1 MLTEKE
7 LRVVELFKKDV
18 FASYTIREI
27 MKKVK
32 TKSYNWTYTTVKKL
46 KKENIIS
53 TEEKGKSTICSINL
67 KEQKTIA
74 YLSLLEET
82 NSRIRKIPNLEK
94 IKKLLPFD
102 FHFFLITGSYANG
115 SYTAKSDLD
124 IVVVIGENQDK
135 RREKTFLL
143 NKLSNEGDLMIPKLH
158 PYVFTVLEFLEM
170 MTNKEENYGKEIA
183 RKHIIVSGAEFYY
196 NILREAISRGFRG

>member
-7 LRVVELFKKDV
+7 LRIVELFRRDV

-27 MKKVK
+27 MKKIK
-32 TKSYNWTYTTVKKL
+32 TKSYNWVHTTVKKL
-46 KKENIIS
+46 RKENILNC
-53 TEEKGKSTICSINL
+53 EEKGNSTLCSLNL
-67 KEQKTIA
+67 EEENTIK
-74 YLSLLEET
+74 YLSLLEGD
-82 NSRIRKIPNLEK
+82 NPLIKKVHNLEK
-94 IKKLLPFD
+94 IRKLLPFD
-102 FHFFLITGSYANG
+102 SDFFLITGSYADG
-115 SYTAKSDLD
+115 SYTSKSDLD
-124 IVVVIGENQDK
+124 IVVVIGESQDK

-183 RKHIIVSGAEFYY
+183 RKHLIVSGAELYY
-196 NILREAISRGFRG
+196 YTLREAINRGFRG